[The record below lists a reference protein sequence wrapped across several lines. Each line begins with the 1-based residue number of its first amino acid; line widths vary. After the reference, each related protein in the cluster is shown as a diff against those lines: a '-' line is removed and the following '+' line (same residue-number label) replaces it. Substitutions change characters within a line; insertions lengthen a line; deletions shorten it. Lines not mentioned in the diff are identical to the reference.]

1 MIIFG
6 TQPKTSTIRGGE
18 FYCPSCETR
27 CEYSLVQV
35 TQTFSLF
42 FVPVLPLG
50 DLAEYVE
57 CQACDGT
64 FKPEVLNYDPQD
76 EQRAIVAEYQRAIRR
91 VTVQMM
97 LADGTLPEEAEP
109 FIRSTYS
116 DLCGI
121 QLEHDAIAETISEI
135 ESDQVGLN
143 ESLRDLSASLND
155 HGKESVMQAAFS
167 IATADFK
174 IAPSEIELLKEIGSA
189 LRMTPAHVE
198 GVIQTLFEEVG
209 ATPRTQ
215 GS

>member
-6 TQPKTSTIRGGE
+6 TQPKASTVRRGE

-27 CEYSLVQV
+27 CKYSWVRV
-35 TQTFSLF
+35 ARTFSLF

-50 DLAEYVE
+50 DVAEYVE
-57 CQACDGT
+57 CQACGGT

-76 EQRAIVAEYQRAIRR
+76 EHRAFVAEYQRAIRR

-109 FIRSTYS
+109 LIRYTYS
-116 DLCGI
+116 DVCGI
-121 QLEHDAIAETISEI
+121 QLEHDAIAETTSEI

-143 ESLRDLSASLND
+143 ESLRNLSASLND
-155 HGKESVMQAAFS
+155 RGKESVMEEAFAIS
-167 IATADFK
+167 TADLK
-174 IAPSEIELLKEIGSA
+174 IASSEIELLKEIGDA

-198 GVIQTLFEEVG
+198 GVIQTLLEKAG
-209 ATPRTQ
+209 ATPRE
-215 GS
+215 G